1 MDKVKGQES
10 IPGRYFQDIV
20 IFMNDLKTRAKLKRK
35 KPEFK
40 RQGEKNVK
48 RLGRKWRAP
57 KGNQS
62 KLRMHKISRGFIPN
76 TGYGSPKSVRN
87 LHPSGFE
94 DVLVCNKSQLEKMDP
109 QKQACRIA
117 SSVGKKKKIDIM
129 KKAGEMKIKVLNP
142 CKIETKMEKQEAKK

>member
-1 MDKVKGQES
+1 M
-10 IPGRYFQDIV
+10 
-20 IFMNDLKTRAKLKRK
+20 IFMNELKIRAKLKRK

-40 RQGEKNVK
+40 RQSEKNVK

-76 TGYGSPKSVRN
+76 TGYGSPKSVRS

-94 DVLVCNKSQLEKMDP
+94 DVLVCNMNQLEKMDP
-109 QKQACRIA
+109 QRQACRIA
-117 SSVGKKKKIDIM
+117 SSVGKKKRLDIM

-142 CKIETKMEKQEAKK
+142 FKNETKKVKKETKK